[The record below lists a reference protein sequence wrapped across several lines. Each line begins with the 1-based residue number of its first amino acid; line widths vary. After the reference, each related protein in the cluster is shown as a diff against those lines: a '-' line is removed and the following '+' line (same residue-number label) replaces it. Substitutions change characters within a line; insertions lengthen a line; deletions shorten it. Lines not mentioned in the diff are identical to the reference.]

1 MASAMPAVKSHAATL
16 GSGTALRCRNPRGQ
30 RQLRPL
36 LALLK
41 GADVPQLRGLRLRR
55 RPRRGSGLCWDK
67 GSGDGPG
74 HLVGL
79 DAPVHPASSMATSIA
94 SSPNSPSAMAFDKV
108 VLPDAGFSATLG
120 STLTLCRRGRK
131 VLVPMAG
138 GTIV

>member
-1 MASAMPAVKSHAATL
+1 MPAVKSHAATL

-41 GADVPQLRGLRLRR
+41 GADVPQLRELRLRR

-79 DAPVHPASSMATSIA
+79 GALANPASSMATSLA
-94 SSPNSPSAMAFDKV
+94 ATPGSPSEMAFDIAA
-108 VLPDAGFSATLG
+108 LRGAGFSAALG